1 MDAPRLNVIG
11 CGRAAGTLALLWRMR
26 RLVRIGAVLN
36 RTAESAQAAVARL
49 GQGIAANDYG
59 DFPEAPLW
67 LIGVPDTDI
76 EGVAGALAASGRAKP
91 GDVAFH
97 LAGTHGPRALR
108 ALSAAG
114 LHVASVHPWHA
125 FSGDPDNH
133 GGGARSGGNP
143 LAGSHCVAEGDS
155 VSLAALQPL
164 FEAIGCD
171 WIEASIS
178 DRARYHA
185 AAVLVSNAPRA
196 LLSEATRWLQHV
208 GLPLA
213 EARAL
218 AAGLL
223 RETALELAGRHA
235 GYGLTGPVERGD
247 AVTVQRH
254 LESLANERSE
264 DQALY
269 RAMSRAI
276 LRLAEEEGRLTPD
289 RAARIASLLD
299 AG

>member
-11 CGRAAGTLALLWRMR
+11 CGRAGGTLALLWRMR
-26 RLVRIGAVLN
+26 RMVRIGAVLN
-36 RTAESAQAAVARL
+36 RSEESARSAVARL
-49 GQGIAANDYG
+49 GHGMAASDYG
-59 DFPEAPLW
+59 SFPEAPLW
-67 LIGVPDTDI
+67 MIGVPDTDI

-91 GDVAFH
+91 GDVVFH
-97 LAGTHGPRALR
+97 LAGTHGPQALR
-108 ALSAAG
+108 ALAAAG

-125 FSGDPDNH
+125 FGGDPEA
-133 GGGARSGGNP
+133 GALGSRNP
-143 LAGSHCVAEGDS
+143 LAGSRCVAEGDAA
-155 VSLAALQPL
+155 SLSALRPL
-164 FEAIGCD
+164 FESIGCE

-213 EARAL
+213 DARAL
-218 AAGLL
+218 ASGLL
-223 RETALELAGRHA
+223 RETALELAGRPG

-247 AVTVQRH
+247 AATVQSH
-254 LESLANERSE
+254 LESLASERAE

-276 LRLAEEEGRLTPD
+276 LRLAEEEGRLSPD
-289 RAARIASLLD
+289 RAARIATLLD
-299 AG
+299 TG

>member
-1 MDAPRLNVIG
+1 MDIPRLNIIG

-36 RTAESAQAAVARL
+36 QSTESARQAVEKL
-49 GQGIAANDYG
+49 GQGIAIDHFG
-59 DFPEAPLW
+59 GFPEARLW
-67 LIGVPDTDI
+67 LVGVPDTQI

-91 GDVAFH
+91 GDAVFH
-97 LAGTHGPRALR
+97 LAGTRGPGALR
-108 ALSAAG
+108 ALAAAG
-114 LHVASVHPWHA
+114 LEVASVHPWHA
-125 FSGDPDNH
+125 FSDRQ
-133 GGGARSGGNP
+133 GALQGHNP
-143 LAGSHCVAEGDS
+143 LAGSRCVVEGS
-155 VSLAALQPL
+155 EGAVHLLRPL
-164 FEAIGCD
+164 FEALGCEL
-171 WIEASIS
+171 IEARIS

-208 GLPLA
+208 GLEA
-213 EARAL
+213 GQARAL

-223 RETALELAGRHA
+223 RETALELAGRPA

-247 AVTVQRH
+247 ADTVQRH
-254 LESLANERSE
+254 LAALATERCE

-276 LRLAEEEGRLTPD
+276 LRLAEEEGRLTPE
-289 RAARIASLLD
+289 RAATIAQLLD
-299 AG
+299 TA

>member
-1 MDAPRLNVIG
+1 MDTPRLNIIG

-26 RLVRIGAVLN
+26 RVVRIGAILN
-36 RTAESAQAAVARL
+36 RSADSAQAAVARL
-49 GQGIAANDYG
+49 GQGVAANDYG

-114 LHVASVHPWHA
+114 LHVASAHPWHA
-125 FSGDPDNH
+125 FSGDAP
-133 GGGARSGGNP
+133 SEGNP
-143 LAGSHCVAEGDS
+143 LAGSRCVAEGDAA
-155 VSLAALQPL
+155 SLAALRPL

-171 WIEASIS
+171 WIEARIS

-223 RETALELAGRHA
+223 RETALELAGRQA

-247 AVTVQRH
+247 AATVQRH
-254 LESLANERSE
+254 LESLASERAE

-289 RAARIASLLD
+289 RAARIADLLD